1 MLKEMNKLG
10 TEKIDKLLFRMSMP
24 AVIGMLVNSLYNV
37 VDTIFIARGVGTDAI
52 GGLSIAFPIQILI
65 MAFGMLFG
73 TGASSVISRA
83 LGEGNHDKANSTAGN
98 VLIIS
103 GIFGVLIAVLSTIFI
118 EPILKLFGATD
129 QLLPYSKSYLEIIL
143 IGAPLIIFL
152 MAGNNIAR
160 SEGNSKVAMFSMVIG
175 TGLNIILDP
184 IFIFSLNLGI
194 KGAALATIISQFVAA
209 IYLLT
214 YFLKGKSSLHFTKHA
229 LTLQSKILKSILALG
244 VPSFIRQAGGSFVA
258 VVLNNLLGIYG
269 GDIAISTFG
278 VMNRLLMFGLM
289 PLFGIAQGFQPI
301 AGFNY
306 GAKKMDR
313 LWEVLKHSMVY
324 ATILCVIYS
333 GIIFFFPE
341 FMLSIFSTDKELITL
356 GSHAM
361 KYIIMLIPFIGI
373 QVIGSTFFLAIG
385 KIIPSFV
392 LGLSRQVILLL
403 PLVIILPKYLGLN
416 GLWYSFPIADTL
428 SLTITVVWLFIE
440 IAILKRKTKDLLT

>member
-65 MAFGMLFG
+65 MAFGLLFG

-103 GIFGVLIAVLSTIFI
+103 GIFGVLIAVPSIIFI

-129 QLLPYSKSYLEIIL
+129 QLLPYSKSYLEVIL
-143 IGAPLIIFL
+143 LGAPLIIFL
-152 MAGNNIAR
+152 MAGNNVAR
-160 SEGNSKVAMFSMVIG
+160 SEGNAKVAMFSMVIG

-184 IFIFSLNLGI
+184 IFIFVFGLGI
-194 KGAALATIISQFVAA
+194 KGAALATIISQFIAV
-209 IYLLT
+209 IYLLN
-214 YFLKGKSSLHFTKHA
+214 YFVRGKSSLYFTTHA
-229 LTLQSKILKSILALG
+229 LTLQPKILKSVLALG
-244 VPSFIRQAGGSFVA
+244 IPSFIRQAGGSFVA
-258 VVLNNLLGIYG
+258 VILNNLLGIYG
-269 GDIAISTFG
+269 GDLAISTFG

-313 LWEVLKHSMVY
+313 LWEVLKHSIIY
-324 ATILCVIYS
+324 ATILCIVYS

-341 FMLSIFSTDKELITL
+341 LMLSIFSTDRDLILL

-385 KIIPSFV
+385 KVIPAFV

-428 SLTITVVWLFIE
+428 SLTITVVWLLIE
-440 IAILKRKTKDLLT
+440 VSILKRNTKDMLT